1 MRRILLL
8 SIAAVSLLAAAH
20 AASRPRYGGELRV
33 QTASALDR
41 LDPAASPA
49 TPAQRALLERL
60 APLVF
65 DRLVRVDSNGEFVPQ
80 LATTWQHD
88 GTYRRWQFWI
98 RRNVKL
104 HNGTVL
110 TVNTLAQAVG
120 AMDSAWRVRALGEGI
135 VIESDA
141 PLPGLLQELAQVRN
155 SIAVRAG
162 GDDPPVGTGAFRVK
176 AWEPGRRAVLVA
188 HDEHWA
194 GRPFTDSITITFNR
208 SLRDQMVDLEL
219 GRADVTEIAPEQ
231 ARRAAQNRLRVSPS
245 EPAELIALVFTGSQ
259 AAQDANLRQAV
270 SLTIDRDAIQNVI
283 AQRQGEA
290 ARGVLPDWI
299 SGYAFLFSHQPNVQR
314 ARRLRVE
321 SRTAPL
327 MMLAYDAADPLA
339 RSIAERVAVN
349 AREAGITLQVIAE
362 TAANRSPNADGRIV
376 RVRPGSANPRAA
388 LQRTLTEFGRADAL
402 ANAGDSPED
411 LYRVERTLLDE
422 FRVVPLL
429 HLPEVYGVSIRVR
442 NWMQPREGG
451 WRLDEVWL
459 EQP

>member
-1 MRRILLL
+1 MRRTLLL
-8 SIAAVSLLAAAH
+8 LIAAASLLASAR

-33 QTASALDR
+33 ETAASIDR
-41 LDPAASPA
+41 LDPAATSA
-49 TPAQRALLERL
+49 TPAQHALLERL

-65 DRLVRVDSNGEFVPQ
+65 DRLVRIDSSGEFVPQ

-104 HNGTVL
+104 HNGAVL
-110 TVNTLAQAVG
+110 NVNTLAQAVG
-120 AMDSAWRVRALGEGI
+120 VMNAAWRVRALGEGI

-155 SIAVRAG
+155 SLAVRAG
-162 GDDPPVGTGAFRVK
+162 DDAPVGTGAFRIK
-176 AWEPGRRAVLVA
+176 TWEPGRRAVFVA
-188 HDEHWA
+188 HDDHWG
-194 GRPFTDSITITFNR
+194 GRPFTDSISITFNR

-219 GRADVTEIAPEQ
+219 GRADVTEVAPEQ
-231 ARRAAQNRLRVSPS
+231 ARRAAQNRLRVSSS
-245 EPAELIALVFTGSQ
+245 EPAELLALVFTGSQ

-270 SLTIDRDAIQNVI
+270 ALTVDRDSIQNVI
-283 AQRQGEA
+283 AQRQGEV
-290 ARGVLPDWI
+290 ARGILPGWV
-299 SGYAFLFSHQPNVQR
+299 SGYGFLLTHKPDVQR

-321 SRTAPL
+321 TRTAPL
-327 MMLAYDAADPLA
+327 MMLAYDTADPLA
-339 RSIAERVAVN
+339 RAIAERVAVN

-362 TAANRSPNADGRIV
+362 TAASRSPNADARIL

-388 LQRTLTEFGRADAL
+388 LQRMLDEFGRADLL
-402 ANAGDSPED
+402 ASTADSPED
-411 LYRVERTLLDE
+411 LYRVERALIDE

-429 HLPEVYGVSIRVR
+429 HLPEVYGVNNRVR
-442 NWMQPREGG
+442 NWIQPREGG
-451 WRLDEVWL
+451 WRLDEIWL